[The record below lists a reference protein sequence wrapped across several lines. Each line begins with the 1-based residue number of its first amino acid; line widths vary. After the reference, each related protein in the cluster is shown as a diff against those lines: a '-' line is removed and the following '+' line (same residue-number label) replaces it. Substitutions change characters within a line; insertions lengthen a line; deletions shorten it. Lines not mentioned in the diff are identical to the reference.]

1 VTTIKIGRQRR
12 LPYKSAIFS
21 DVGHSPRRVRLM
33 FGGNPQAPFWTA
45 ALALIKQAY
54 LTAGPIKVNMILL

>member
-1 VTTIKIGRQRR
+1 
-12 LPYKSAIFS
+12 
-21 DVGHSPRRVRLM
+21 M

-54 LTAGPIKVNMILL
+54 FTGQPIKETWFLL